1 MLRLKQIPFD
11 LSSGIA
17 ICLDADKARS
27 SIGGSIDLAFRE
39 SAP

>member
-27 SIGGSIDLAFRE
+27 SIGSIDLAFRE